1 MREVMMTKVSL
12 STKLAAPA
20 DKVWKL
26 VGRFN
31 ALPEWLP
38 PVKASKLDAAGRV
51 RTLDLAGGGT
61 VTEKLETFDDKKRT
75 YSYAITDS
83 PLPVSDYV
91 ATIKVSEDGKGSR
104 IEWSSEFSPAGASEA
119 EARKAIE
126 GVYQAGFE
134 KLKTM
139 FGV

>member
-1 MREVMMTKVSL
+1 MTKVSL
-12 STKLAAPA
+12 TTKLSAPA
-20 DKVWKL
+20 DMVWKL
-26 VGRFN
+26 IGGFN

-38 PVKASKLDAAGRV
+38 PVTASKLDAGGRV
-51 RTLDLAGGGT
+51 RRLDLAGGGS
-61 VTEKLETFDDKKRT
+61 VTEKLETFDDKKRA

-83 PLPVSDYV
+83 PLPVANYV
-91 ATIKVSEDGKGSR
+91 ATIKVSEDGEGSK

-134 KLKTM
+134 NLKKM
-139 FGV
+139 FGG